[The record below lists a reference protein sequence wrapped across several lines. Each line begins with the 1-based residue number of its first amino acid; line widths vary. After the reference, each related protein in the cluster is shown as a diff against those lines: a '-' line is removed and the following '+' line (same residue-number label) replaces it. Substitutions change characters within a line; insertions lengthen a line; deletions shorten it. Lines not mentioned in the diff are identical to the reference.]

1 MMRCGAFAF
10 LIMMAL
16 LLAGCRREPPTVA
29 VYESAPPV
37 RVSESD
43 RVATGELYVLNPS
56 STRFHRPGCSGA
68 AKIAPERR
76 IEWTGDREELIAVGY
91 RPCSFCKP

>member
-1 MMRCGAFAF
+1 MRRAAALALAC
-10 LIMMAL
+10 AL
-16 LLAGCRREPPTVA
+16 LLSGCRREPPTVT

-43 RVATGELYVLNPS
+43 RAAEGERFVLNPS
-56 STRFHRPGCSGA
+56 SARFHRPGCVWA
-68 AKIAPERR
+68 EKIAPERR
-76 IEWTGDREELIAVGY
+76 IDWTGDREDLIAVGY